1 MSNYRKT
8 MGQAIEEMYPI
19 NEDNMDLMRKAAGGA
34 MQKIKMKDGKL
45 QMDSFTASAIMKVY
59 DKVNPANQKKMAT
72 MINKGTKDGMMKLQ
86 DFAMK
91 QVKSENDPEIEEDV
105 DLDEAD
111 DFKPHMMYDPKT
123 GKGYKADTM
132 DDHLRMKKMGYT
144 HDAPKTEEVEL
155 DEAKYTRKLMKDKSV
170 VDYVKSQ
177 QARNRKKEQ
186 GYEHG
191 ANWVE
196 LAAKTVGMEK
206 MSLSK
211 RKAFD
216 WESEYEAVAKKLGE
230 EVDLDEGKLGDQWQK
245 GAKSVKSGSFELVR
259 GKSGV
264 HDIMKSGKKI
274 GTFSYDDEGDNF
286 VANMKGERGQ
296 LVGNDIDT
304 LISNFKEEVD
314 LDEVDRSTYDDRIK
328 KFTGMLKDA
337 EKEKPLDKEW
347 ISILKGHIKKTN
359 AAQRRL
365 LGMSEDVGLDEG
377 KMKDLLIKAQELMG
391 PSKNRK
397 EGIQM
402 VAKGLKVSEKEA
414 TKLVDEV
421 IKMKMNEEVDLDES
435 NKLPD
440 MRNAL
445 MQVRTGEVD
454 LDEAQDGGDFKP
466 HMMYDPKTGKG
477 YKADTMDDHLRM
489 KKMGYNHDAPK
500 TEEVGLDEES
510 LDDFQDF
517 ARSYGGGD
525 EIYVVTQGKDSNS
538 QKVIGIEKDPNKA
551 KKIRDGAKGFKAR
564 IYGQMKS
571 QQKVLKLKIGD
582 PVSFEDSKN
591 KLSFIEEVDL
601 DEGKMSQL
609 HQYIKDKKS
618 AEEIAKLMKVDVKTI
633 KTLMS
638 SNNPEDVEE
647 SAASDA
653 RRAMAKDKDFS
664 RKDSADDDDDAT
676 DDDVKGA
683 SKNIIMQMRKAQ
695 SLNGRFPVEFADK
708 KKVKIPAKMAIA
720 VQQKYNAMK
729 KPADKEKFQAKI
741 GKSYKDMLSALKEEL
756 QPKKESILERMN
768 RKIKENKDG

>member
-8 MGQAIEEMYPI
+8 MADALQEMYPI

-91 QVKSENDPEIEEDV
+91 QVKSENDPEIEE
-105 DLDEAD
+105 
-111 DFKPHMMYDPKT
+111 
-123 GKGYKADTM
+123 
-132 DDHLRMKKMGYT
+132 
-144 HDAPKTEEVEL
+144 
-155 DEAKYTRKLMKDKSV
+155 
-170 VDYVKSQ
+170 
-177 QARNRKKEQ
+177 
-186 GYEHG
+186 
-191 ANWVE
+191 
-196 LAAKTVGMEK
+196 
-206 MSLSK
+206 
-211 RKAFD
+211 
-216 WESEYEAVAKKLGE
+216 
-230 EVDLDEGKLGDQWQK
+230 EVD
-245 GAKSVKSGSFELVR
+245 
-259 GKSGV
+259 
-264 HDIMKSGKKI
+264 
-274 GTFSYDDEGDNF
+274 
-286 VANMKGERGQ
+286 
-296 LVGNDIDT
+296 
-304 LISNFKEEVD
+304 
-314 LDEVDRSTYDDRIK
+314 
-328 KFTGMLKDA
+328 
-337 EKEKPLDKEW
+337 
-347 ISILKGHIKKTN
+347 
-359 AAQRRL
+359 
-365 LGMSEDVGLDEG
+365 LDEG

-500 TEEVGLDEES
+500 TEEVDLDEGK
-510 LDDFQDF
+510 L
-517 ARSYGGGD
+517 GD
-525 EIYVVTQGKDSNS
+525 QWQKGAKSVKSGSFELVRGKSGVHDIMKS
-538 QKVIGIEKDPNKA
+538 G
-551 KKIRDGAKGFKAR
+551 KKIGTFSYDDEGDNFVANMKGERGQLVGNDIDTLISNFK
-564 IYGQMKS
+564 
-571 QQKVLKLKIGD
+571 
-582 PVSFEDSKN
+582 
-591 KLSFIEEVDL
+591 EEVDL
-601 DEGKMSQL
+601 EEGKMSQL

-729 KPADKEKFQAKI
+729 KPADKEKFQTRI

>member
-8 MGQAIEEMYPI
+8 MSQALQEMYPI
-19 NEDNMDLMRKAAGGA
+19 NEDNIDLMRKAAGGA
-34 MQKIKMKDGKL
+34 AQTVKMKDGKL
-45 QMDSFTASAIMKVY
+45 KMDMFTASAIMQIL
-59 DKVNPANQKKMAT
+59 DKVNPANKKKMT
-72 MINKGTKDGMMKLQ
+72 DMINKGTKDGMMKLQ

-91 QVKSENDPEIEEDV
+91 QVKSENDPEIEEEVDLDEGKMKDLLIKAQELMGPSKNRKEGIQMVAKGLKVSEKEATKLVDEVIKMKMNEEVGLDEANKLPDMRNALMQVRTGEV
-105 DLDEAD
+105 DLDEAQD
-111 DFKPHMMYDPKT
+111 GGDFKPHMMYDPKT

-132 DDHLRMKKMGYT
+132 DDHLKMKKMGYT

-211 RKAFD
+211 KKAFD

-314 LDEVDRSTYDDRIK
+314 LDEGKQKPYVSSDSDGKHVMGASGKIVKSFKDMDSANAYLK
-328 KFTGMLKDA
+328 K
-337 EKEKPLDKEW
+337 
-347 ISILKGHIKKTN
+347 N
-359 AAQRRL
+359 Y
-365 LGMSEDVGLDEG
+365 
-377 KMKDLLIKAQELMG
+377 
-391 PSKNRK
+391 
-397 EGIQM
+397 
-402 VAKGLKVSEKEA
+402 
-414 TKLVDEV
+414 
-421 IKMKMNEEVDLDES
+421 
-435 NKLPD
+435 NKL
-440 MRNAL
+440 
-445 MQVRTGEVD
+445 
-454 LDEAQDGGDFKP
+454 
-466 HMMYDPKTGKG
+466 
-477 YKADTMDDHLRM
+477 M
-489 KKMGYNHDAPK
+489 K
-500 TEEVGLDEES
+500 
-510 LDDFQDF
+510 
-517 ARSYGGGD
+517 
-525 EIYVVTQGKDSNS
+525 
-538 QKVIGIEKDPNKA
+538 
-551 KKIRDGAKGFKAR
+551 
-564 IYGQMKS
+564 
-571 QQKVLKLKIGD
+571 
-582 PVSFEDSKN
+582 ED
-591 KLSFIEEVDL
+591 VDL

-653 RRAMAKDKDFS
+653 RRAMSRDKDLG
-664 RKDSADDDDDAT
+664 RGKDSADDDDDAT

-683 SKNIIMQMRKAQ
+683 SKNIMMQLRKAQ
-695 SLNGRFPVEFADK
+695 SLKGRFDVEFADGK
-708 KKVKIPAKMAIA
+708 KTKVSANIAMA
-720 VQQKYNAMK
+720 VQQKYNAQK
-729 KPADKEKFQAKI
+729 RPAEKEKFQAKI

>member
-91 QVKSENDPEIEEDV
+91 QVKSGYGEEVELDEVLPALAGVVARAAAGAVAKKAIGGAGAVAKKAIGGGEKEEEEVDLDEVDRSTYDDRIKKFTGMLKDAEKEKPLDKEWISILKGHIKKTNAAQRRLLGMSEDVGLDEGKMKDLLIKAQELMGPSKNRKEGIQMVAKGLKVSEKEATKLVDEVIKMKMNEEVDLDESNKLPDMRNALMQVRTGEV
-105 DLDEAD
+105 DLDEAQD
-111 DFKPHMMYDPKT
+111 GGDFKPHMMYDPKT

-314 LDEVDRSTYDDRIK
+314 LE
-328 KFTGMLKDA
+328 
-337 EKEKPLDKEW
+337 
-347 ISILKGHIKKTN
+347 
-359 AAQRRL
+359 
-365 LGMSEDVGLDEG
+365 
-377 KMKDLLIKAQELMG
+377 
-391 PSKNRK
+391 
-397 EGIQM
+397 
-402 VAKGLKVSEKEA
+402 
-414 TKLVDEV
+414 
-421 IKMKMNEEVDLDES
+421 
-435 NKLPD
+435 
-440 MRNAL
+440 
-445 MQVRTGEVD
+445 
-454 LDEAQDGGDFKP
+454 
-466 HMMYDPKTGKG
+466 
-477 YKADTMDDHLRM
+477 
-489 KKMGYNHDAPK
+489 
-500 TEEVGLDEES
+500 
-510 LDDFQDF
+510 
-517 ARSYGGGD
+517 
-525 EIYVVTQGKDSNS
+525 
-538 QKVIGIEKDPNKA
+538 
-551 KKIRDGAKGFKAR
+551 
-564 IYGQMKS
+564 
-571 QQKVLKLKIGD
+571 
-582 PVSFEDSKN
+582 
-591 KLSFIEEVDL
+591 
-601 DEGKMSQL
+601 EGKMSQL

-729 KPADKEKFQAKI
+729 KPADKEKFQTRI